1 MSDMLHGIRVL
12 DFTSNAAGPCCTG
25 MLADYGAE
33 VIKIERPV
41 TGNDERTYG
50 IQVDGMSLLGAW
62 LNRGKKS
69 VTMDLKDPEAVALLQ
84 RIVQD
89 CDILVE
95 SARPG
100 VMDRLGLGYE
110 ALRRINPR
118 LVYCSISAFGQ
129 SGPYS
134 KKPGYDLIAQA
145 MSGIMDL
152 CGEQDGPPVKSG
164 TTLSDYVGAINA
176 FGSII
181 TALRYAEKTGQG
193 QQIDVSLLMTM
204 IYLNGAVEY
213 LNVGQKLTRSGNHH
227 NTLAAYGLFQGRGGQ
242 SIVLAVISPKL
253 WRAFCQVI
261 GQPELADDPKFCT
274 LQQRRANAPELIHII
289 ERWLGSFDDISEAA
303 DLLDKA
309 GIPSAKVFDQEDV
322 MYDPHIRD
330 QNYLVRV
337 PTPSSVTSM
346 DAFVARGCIAKFSE
360 TPGKVKQAPCVGE
373 HNSEILGRYGLGPEE
388 IQQLQARWNG
398 AETVVKGVG
407 V

>member
-1 MSDMLHGIRVL
+1 MSDMLKDVRVL
-12 DFTSNAAGPCCTG
+12 DFTSNAAGPCCTS

-69 VTMDLKDPEAVALLQ
+69 VTLNLKDPDAVALIK
-84 RIVQD
+84 RMVQD
-89 CDILVE
+89 CDVLVE

-100 VMDRLGLGYE
+100 VMDKLGLGYE
-110 ALRRINPR
+110 EIHKLNPK

-129 SGPYS
+129 SGPYA

-145 MSGIMDL
+145 MSGIMDI
-152 CGEQDGPPVKSG
+152 CGEKDGPPVKSG

-176 FGSII
+176 FGSIV
-181 TALRYAEKTGQG
+181 TALRYAEQTGVG

-227 NTLAAYGLFQGRGGQ
+227 NTLAPYGLFEGRNGQ

-253 WRAFCQVI
+253 WTAFCQVM
-261 GQPELADDPKFCT
+261 GRPELAEDPRFNT
-274 LQQRRANAPELIHII
+274 LQQRRVNALELISII
-289 ERWLGSFDDISEAA
+289 ENWLKSFEDISEAA
-303 DLLDKA
+303 AILDAA

-322 MYDPHIRD
+322 MNDPHIRD
-330 QNYLVRV
+330 QEYLVEV
-337 PTPSSVTSM
+337 PTPTTVTSM
-346 DAFVARGCIAKFSE
+346 DSFMARNCLAKFSE
-360 TPGKVKQAPCVGE
+360 TPGKVKKAPFVGE
-373 HNSEILGRYGLGPEE
+373 DNLEILGRYGMTSEE
-388 IQQLQARWNG
+388 IAALQARWI
-398 AETVVKGVG
+398 KK
-407 V
+407 

>member
-1 MSDMLHGIRVL
+1 MSDMLKDVRVL

-69 VTMDLKDPEAVALLQ
+69 VTLNLKDPDAVALIK
-84 RIVQD
+84 RMVQD
-89 CDILVE
+89 CDVLVE

-100 VMDRLGLGYE
+100 VMDKLGLGYE
-110 ALRRINPR
+110 EIHKLNPK

-129 SGPYS
+129 SGPYA

-145 MSGIMDL
+145 MSGIMDI
-152 CGEQDGPPVKSG
+152 CGEKDGPPVKSG

-176 FGSII
+176 FGSIV
-181 TALRYAEKTGQG
+181 TALRYAEQTGVG

-227 NTLAAYGLFQGRGGQ
+227 NTLAPYGLFEGRNGQ

-253 WRAFCQVI
+253 WTAFCQVM
-261 GQPELADDPKFCT
+261 GRPELAEDPRFNT
-274 LQQRRANAPELIHII
+274 LQQRRVNALELISII
-289 ERWLGSFDDISEAA
+289 ENWLKSFEDISEAA
-303 DLLDKA
+303 AILDAA

-322 MYDPHIRD
+322 MNDPHIRD
-330 QNYLVRV
+330 QEYLVEV
-337 PTPSSVTSM
+337 PTPTTVTSM
-346 DAFVARGCIAKFSE
+346 DSFMARNCLAKFSE
-360 TPGKVKQAPCVGE
+360 TPGKVKKAPFVGE
-373 HNSEILGRYGLGPEE
+373 DNLEILGRYGMTSEE
-388 IQQLQARWNG
+388 IAALQARWI
-398 AETVVKGVG
+398 KK
-407 V
+407 

>member
-1 MSDMLHGIRVL
+1 MGDMLQGVRVL

-33 VIKIERPV
+33 VIKIERPN

-69 VTMDLKDPEAVALLQ
+69 ITLDLKNPDAIALIK
-84 RIVQD
+84 RMVVD

-100 VMDRLGLGYE
+100 VMEKLGLAYHAIHE
-110 ALRRINPR
+110 INPK
-118 LVYCSISAFGQ
+118 LVYCSVSAFGQ
-129 SGPYS
+129 DGPYS

-176 FGSII
+176 YGSII
-181 TALRYAEKTGQG
+181 TALRYAEQTGIG
-193 QQIDVSLLMTM
+193 QWIDVSLLMTM

-213 LNVGQKLTRSGNHH
+213 LNIGQKLTRSGNHH
-227 NTLAAYGLFQGRGGQ
+227 NTLAPYGLFEGSHGQ

-253 WRAFCQVI
+253 WATLCQTI
-261 GQPELADDPKFCT
+261 GRPELTDDPRFCT
-274 LQQRRANAPELIHII
+274 LQQRRLNAPELIRII
-289 ERWLGSFDDISEAA
+289 EDWLKTFDDISQAA
-303 DLLDKA
+303 AILDRA

-322 MYDPHIRD
+322 MNDPHVRA
-330 QNYLVRV
+330 QGYLVEV
-337 PTPSSVTSM
+337 PVPNGVTSR
-346 DAFVARGCIAKFSE
+346 DGFIARGCIAKFSE
-360 TPGKVKQAPCVGE
+360 APGQVKKAPRVGE
-373 HNSEILGRYGLGPEE
+373 NNEEIFARYGLRGEE
-388 IQQLQARWNG
+388 IQAIQNHG
-398 AETVVKGVG
+398 DK
-407 V
+407 